1 MSGDMSGDRAPR
13 RNAVERE
20 IFLRSMALG
29 RPPSRDNRQMGEAM
43 REEFF
48 PAGTVIY
55 RVGDPSDEIYFVVR
69 GTISLTKEGTVTR
82 NLDARSVVGILDA
95 IRERPHDR
103 TATALTD
110 VEALVLRDEDRLEML
125 EDSFEYT
132 RDIILFSLIGLHELM
147 LELPDMGLAEP
158 GESSPPVEPPE
169 PDPLP
174 MIERVLT
181 LRDAPA
187 FGRASIQPLVSLA
200 QLATEVRVRAGE
212 MLFRAGEVTGVFF
225 VVARGCVE
233 LERSDPPG
241 LARFGPAA
249 IVGGIPAL
257 GDAERIYSARAVG
270 DSVLLCFRE
279 SDFFDVLED
288 HFELARSVLAFIA
301 DQRVAI
307 VDEIERRKAQLG
319 ASVTPR

>member
-1 MSGDMSGDRAPR
+1 MSADPALRK
-13 RNAVERE
+13 NAVERE

-43 REEFF
+43 REVFF
-48 PAGTVIY
+48 SAGTVIY
-55 RVGDPSDEIYFVVR
+55 RDGDPSDEIYFVVR
-69 GTISLTKEGTVTR
+69 GTITLAKEGTATR
-82 NLDARSVVGILDA
+82 NLGARSVVGVLDA
-95 IRERPHDR
+95 ISERPHDR

-132 RDIILFSLIGLHELM
+132 REVIMFSLVGLHELM

-158 GESSPPVEPPE
+158 GESGTLPE
-169 PDPLP
+169 PDALP

-187 FGRASIQPLVSLA
+187 FGRASIQALVSLA
-200 QLATEVRVRAGE
+200 QVATEIRVRAGE
-212 MLFRAGEVTGVFF
+212 TLFRAGEVTGVFF
-225 VVARGCVE
+225 VVARGCIE
-233 LERSDPPG
+233 LERSAPPG
-241 LARFGPAA
+241 GARFGPAA

-257 GDAERIYSARAVG
+257 GDAERMYSARAVR

-279 SDFFDVLED
+279 SDFFDIMED

-301 DQRVAI
+301 DQHVAI
-307 VDEIERRKAQLG
+307 VDEIERRADDLRKPKG
-319 ASVTPR
+319 FTPNSSVR

>member
-1 MSGDMSGDRAPR
+1 MSNEPAPR

-29 RPPSRDNRQMGEAM
+29 RPPSRDNRRMGEAM
-43 REEFF
+43 REVFF
-48 PAGTVIY
+48 PAGAVIY
-55 RVGDPSDEIYFVVR
+55 RAGDPSDDIYFVVR
-69 GTISLTKEGTVTR
+69 GTISLTREGTVTR

-95 IRERPHDR
+95 IRERAHDR

-132 RDIILFSLIGLHELM
+132 REVIMFSLNDLHQLM
-147 LELPDMGLAEP
+147 LELPDMGFGEP
-158 GESSPPVEPPE
+158 GESGPLPE
-169 PDPLP
+169 PDQLP

-181 LRDAPA
+181 LREIQA

-200 QLATEVRVRAGE
+200 RLATEIRVRAGQT
-212 MLFRAGEVTGVFF
+212 LFRVGEVSGVFF

-233 LERSDPPG
+233 LERSAPPG
-241 LARFGPAA
+241 SARFGPAA

-257 GDAERIYSARAVG
+257 GDAERIYSARAAE
-270 DSVLLCFRE
+270 DSVLLCLRE
-279 SDFFDVLED
+279 SDFFDVMED

-301 DQRVAI
+301 DQRVAV
-307 VDEIERRKAQLG
+307 VDEIARRKAQGSLV
-319 ASVTPR
+319 APATQR

>member
-1 MSGDMSGDRAPR
+1 MSGEPAPR

-43 REEFF
+43 REVFF

-55 RVGDPSDEIYFVVR
+55 RAGDPSDDIYFVVH
-69 GTISLTKEGTVTR
+69 GTISLTREGTVTR

-132 RDIILFSLIGLHELM
+132 REIIMFSLIGLHELM
-147 LELPDMGLAEP
+147 LELPDMGFAEP
-158 GESSPPVEPPE
+158 AETGSLPE
-169 PDPLP
+169 PDALP

-181 LRDAPA
+181 LRDVQA

-200 QLATEVRVRAGE
+200 QLATEIRVRAGE
-212 MLFRAGEVTGVFF
+212 TLFAAGEVTGVFF
-225 VVARGCVE
+225 VVARGCIE
-233 LERSDPPG
+233 LERSAPPG
-241 LARFGPAA
+241 SARFGPAA

-257 GDAERIYSARAVG
+257 GDAERIYSARAVQG
-270 DSVLLCFRE
+270 SVLLCFRE

-307 VDEIERRKAQLG
+307 VDEIERRKAQGLL
-319 ASVTPR
+319 AAPPAQR